1 MKQKSPFLTKRK
13 EFADRIGKQE
23 IYDVV
28 DHWPLFVGIKTLART
43 VEILDVFR
51 SVVDVEGDIAE
62 FGSHKGSNLIYLA
75 KLCQIYGLKGKK
87 KIHCFESF
95 EGLTNFKPEDG
106 VQDGNEGKYQ
116 GNLET
121 LQQVIELFGYQD
133 DIEIHQGFI
142 ENMLPPFLDQ
152 NPDKKFSFLY
162 YDADLYEPCKVML
175 DLLHDKLSVGGVF
188 VFDEYGL
195 EEWPGETQAVDE
207 FITEQGDRFA
217 AEKPRNTARPGM
229 ILRKMRV

>member
-1 MKQKSPFLTKRK
+1 MKQKSPFLLNRQKLS
-13 EFADRIGKQE
+13 DRLGKQE
-23 IYDVV
+23 IFDIV
-28 DHWPLFVGIKTLART
+28 DHWPLYAGVKTLART

-51 SVVDVEGDIAE
+51 SVADVEGDIAE
-62 FGSHKGSNLIYLA
+62 FGSHKGANLIYLA
-75 KLCQIYGLKGKK
+75 KLCQIYGLRGKR

-106 VQDGNEGKYQ
+106 QQQGNEGKYQ

-121 LQQVIELFGYQD
+121 LQQVIDLFGYQD

-142 ENMLPPFLDQ
+142 EDTLPPFL
-152 NPDKKFSFLY
+152 NKYPDKKFSFLY

-175 DLLHDKLSVGGVF
+175 DLLHDRLSVGGVF

-207 FITEQGDRFA
+207 FVAANPGRFSV
-217 AEKPRNTARPGM
+217 EKPKITARPGLV
-229 ILRKMRV
+229 LRKLKD